1 MSSFT
6 CFRKLSAREAG
17 ASVCVLSASKSLAN
31 PISLT
36 LINHAETDT
45 TTDTGKAGD
54 SVGDILTFANKVFDA
69 KNENQVGTDNGFC
82 LRTVAGEAYECNWTA
97 FLADGQI
104 TAEGPFYDAKDSI
117 LTVTGGTSAYD
128 GMHGQL
134 KLHARDT
141 KGSEYDFVSEISK

>member
-1 MSSFT
+1 MEYLRLSSVVII
-6 CFRKLSAREAG
+6 AG
-17 ASVCVLSASKSLAN
+17 TLVGVASSSKSLA
-31 PISLT
+31 STLT
-36 LINHAETDT
+36 LPFIEHAETDA

-69 KNENQVGTDNGFC
+69 KNEKQLGTDNGFC

-104 TAEGPFYDAKDSI
+104 TAEGPFYDTKDSI
-117 LTVTGGTSAYD
+117 LTITGGTGAYD

-134 KLHARDT
+134 KLHARDA
-141 KGSEYDFVSEISK
+141 KGSEYDFVYEISK

>member
-1 MSSFT
+1 MKYLRLLLVVIFV
-6 CFRKLSAREAG
+6 G

-31 PISLT
+31 PINLT
-36 LINHAETDT
+36 LIEHAETDT

-69 KNENQVGTDNGFC
+69 KNEKQVGTDNGFC

-117 LTVTGGTSAYD
+117 LTVTGGTGAYD

-134 KLHARDT
+134 KLHARDA
-141 KGSEYDFVSEISK
+141 KGSEYDFVYEISK

>member
-1 MSSFT
+1 MKYLRVLLVVIF
-6 CFRKLSAREAG
+6 AG
-17 ASVCVLSASKSLAN
+17 ASVCVLSASKGLAN

-36 LINHAETDT
+36 LIEHAETDT

-69 KNENQVGTDNGFC
+69 KNEKQVGTDNGFC

-117 LTVTGGTSAYD
+117 LTVTGGTGAYD

-134 KLHARDT
+134 KLHARDA
-141 KGSEYDFVSEISK
+141 KGSEYDFVYEISK

>member
-1 MSSFT
+1 MKYLRLLLVVIFV
-6 CFRKLSAREAG
+6 G

-31 PISLT
+31 PINLT
-36 LINHAETDT
+36 LIERAETDT

-69 KNENQVGTDNGFC
+69 KNEKQVGTDNGFC
-82 LRTVAGEAYECNWTA
+82 LRTVGGEAYECNWTA

-117 LTVTGGTSAYD
+117 LTVTGGTGAYD

-134 KLHARDT
+134 KLHARDA
-141 KGSEYDFVSEISK
+141 KGSEYDFVYEISK